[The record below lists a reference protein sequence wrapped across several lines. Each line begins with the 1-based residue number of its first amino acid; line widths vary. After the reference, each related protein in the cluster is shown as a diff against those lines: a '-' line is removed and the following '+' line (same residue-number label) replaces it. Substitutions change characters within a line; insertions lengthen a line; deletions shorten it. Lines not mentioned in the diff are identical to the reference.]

1 MQVRTRKPGH
11 PWSSYLLGF
20 KRTHRKTKYIG
31 LRGQKVT
38 EEKQSV
44 ALRLI
49 IFFVQAFVATACTLC
64 ILLFAAM
71 YVAAMVQSPSSK
83 AQSACTEENPDFPW
97 CWPPVS
103 SYAQEENPPISEAR
117 RRQLRTALLRAFP
130 EADSHALIDRPTTE
144 ATSPGAGIKFR
155 QAESF
160 SCSKIGPA
168 ALLQER
174 ATITF
179 EEVKPNCLV
188 PDPSTTEL
196 HADRSN
202 FYAYGCGA
210 PDWCPDNGRLPP
222 IGVKLPPLDHPR
234 THCAGRPL
242 DDLRKIKSQKT
253 CDNETLIVWAKRGD
267 ATARLIF
274 YTRFID
280 LPNYANDPII
290 HSISNNEAFLWLVQ
304 AAMPAEN
311 FNPNNAPCANSG
323 AGVRDAT
330 CANFGFPEA
339 QIRLAAEIYLTS
351 DRSPGWDE
359 VAKEL
364 INFAS
369 ANGQPDAAEQVLTLV
384 SQATP

>member
-1 MQVRTRKPGH
+1 M
-11 PWSSYLLGF
+11 
-20 KRTHRKTKYIG
+20 
-31 LRGQKVT
+31 T

-49 IFFVQAFVATACTLC
+49 IFLVQAFVAAACTLC
-64 ILLFAAM
+64 ILMFAAM
-71 YVAAMVQSPSSK
+71 YVATMVQSPSSK

-103 SYAQEENPPISEAR
+103 SYAQEENPPILEAR

-130 EADSHALIDRPTTE
+130 EADSHALIDQPTTD
-144 ATSPGAGIKFR
+144 ATSPEAGIKFR

-179 EEVKPNCLV
+179 EKVKLNCLV
-188 PDPSTTEL
+188 QDSSTREL
-196 HADRSN
+196 HTDRSD

-210 PDWCPDNGRLPP
+210 PDWCPDNGLRQPV
-222 IGVKLPPLDHPR
+222 GVKLPPLDHPR

-242 DDLRKIKSQKT
+242 ADLREIMSQKT
-253 CDNETLIVWAKRGD
+253 CDNETLIMWAKRGD
-267 ATARLIF
+267 ATARLTF

-280 LPNYANDPII
+280 LPNYQNDPII
-290 HSISNNEAFLWLVQ
+290 NSISNDEAFLWLVQ
-304 AAMPAEN
+304 AATPAEN
-311 FNPNNAPCANSG
+311 FKPNNAPCANSG
-323 AGVRDAT
+323 AGVRDAS

-339 QIRLAAEIYLTS
+339 QIQLAAEIYLTS

-369 ANGQPDAAEQVLTLV
+369 ANGQPDAAAQVRTLV